1 MPSQWVAHVLLVVVG
16 LLCGCATDGSKPL
29 LGNSSPSKNSQSSDS
44 KEKEEDASWDQVGRQ
59 ARGDRPVEKE
69 NDPLRNIF
77 VSPKAQE
84 IERSLGVD

>member
-1 MPSQWVAHVLLVVVG
+1 MPGQWVAHVLLVVVG
-16 LLCGCATDGSKPL
+16 LLCGCAADGSKSL
-29 LGNSSPSKNSQSSDS
+29 LGNSSQSKNSQSSDS
-44 KEKEEDASWDQVGRQ
+44 KEKEEDASWDEVGRQ